1 MGHPFIL
8 SVGRGYYD
16 GHVRGWIQG
25 WIDEVRI
32 CDAALGPEDFLF
44 AKRPEKISQ

>member
-1 MGHPFIL
+1 MGYPYIW

-16 GHVRGWIQG
+16 GEVNGWFQG

-32 CDAALGPEDFLF
+32 CDVALAPEDFLF
-44 AKRPEKISQ
+44 ANRPEKSHR

>member
-1 MGHPFIL
+1 MGHPYIW

-16 GHVRGWIQG
+16 VHVRGWFQS

-32 CDAALGPEDFLF
+32 CDAALWLEDFLF
-44 AKRPEKISQ
+44 AKRSDKISQ